1 MRTLPMTDGRTVGR
15 SGAATERSRVTS
27 PTDLPAEL
35 TVKPSDRLTLRSP
48 DRPTHRPS
56 DRPTAIIA
64 LSPSMRRAVETA
76 RRFAALDLPIL
87 LVGATG
93 TGKEVLAQAIHRWSG
108 RKGELVDVNCGAL
121 PPHTAARELF
131 GHRRGAFT
139 GAVEDT
145 GGLLEAAS
153 GGTLF
158 LDELGALAED
168 TQVQLL
174 RVVETAAFRR
184 LGDSGK
190 RTVAVRYL
198 GALQELPGGLREDL
212 RHRLSGGV
220 IKLDPLATRPED
232 LWPLAEQFAAVLE
245 RTLSA
250 HILPVLERHSW
261 PGNARELRQVIARA
275 AALQEEGPLAVAAVL
290 EAIDLGATTSAQS
303 PGPGNAVGGAWS
315 HTELVEL
322 CRIHDYDSERLMRV
336 LGVSRSTL
344 YRRLKEAGLRL
355 GALRDAA
362 VRLAQSHQ
370 S

>member
-1 MRTLPMTDGRTVGR
+1 MIDPAALGQTGPDTTESRSAVPPFHHSASRSAVPSFRHSTFPPFRRSLP
-15 SGAATERSRVTS
+15 
-27 PTDLPAEL
+27 PP
-35 TVKPSDRLTLRSP
+35 
-48 DRPTHRPS
+48 
-56 DRPTAIIA
+56 IIA

-76 RRFAALDLPIL
+76 RRFAVLDLPIL
-87 LVGATG
+87 LVGPTG

-108 RKGELVDVNCGAL
+108 RRGDLVDVNCGAL

-139 GAVEDT
+139 GAVEDA

-168 TQVQLL
+168 TQVHLL
-174 RVVETAAFRR
+174 RVVETAEFRR
-184 LGDSGK
+184 LGENGK
-190 RTVAVRYL
+190 RTVAVRFL
-198 GALQELPGGLREDL
+198 AALQELPGGLREDL

-220 IKLDPLATRPED
+220 IKLEPLAARPED
-232 LWPLAEQFAAVLE
+232 LWPLAEQFAAALE

-290 EAIDLGATTSAQS
+290 EAIDLGAAS
-303 PGPGNAVGGAWS
+303 PRVVRPAPGSPELEALREELAAACRRLGARPDAIAAS
-315 HTELVEL
+315 
-322 CRIHDYDSERLMRV
+322 
-336 LGVSRSTL
+336 LGVSRPTL
-344 YRRLKEAGLRL
+344 YRRLTSLGLSLAVLRKELAAPNRL
-355 GALRDAA
+355 I
-362 VRLAQSHQ
+362 VS
-370 S
+370 

>member
-1 MRTLPMTDGRTVGR
+1 
-15 SGAATERSRVTS
+15 
-27 PTDLPAEL
+27 
-35 TVKPSDRLTLRSP
+35 
-48 DRPTHRPS
+48 
-56 DRPTAIIA
+56 
-64 LSPSMRRAVETA
+64 MRRAVETA
-76 RRFAALDLPIL
+76 RRFAVLDLPIL
-87 LVGATG
+87 LVGPTG

-108 RKGELVDVNCGAL
+108 RRGDLVDVNCGAL

-139 GAVEDT
+139 GAVEDA

-158 LDELGALAED
+158 LDELGALAGD
-168 TQVQLL
+168 TQASLL
-174 RVVETAAFRR
+174 RSLETGEVRR
-184 LGDSGK
+184 YGETNK
-190 RTVAVRYL
+190 RTVAVRFL

-220 IKLDPLATRPED
+220 IKLDPLVARPED

-303 PGPGNAVGGAWS
+303 FGSDKAVGRAWS
-315 HTELVEL
+315 RTELVEL
-322 CRIHDYDSERLMRV
+322 CRIHDHDASRLMRV
-336 LGVSRSTL
+336 LGVSRATL
-344 YRRLKEAGLRL
+344 YRRLKAAGLRL
-355 GALRDAA
+355 EVLRGADLRP
-362 VRLAQSHQ
+362 VQSHQ